1 MLRHPKVVINKN
13 SLILCYV
20 LMCVYNC
27 VPFLQLPTLLV
38 LYWELQIRYPS
49 VAMTVVN
56 CALSAIQHTEEEEGR
71 LKLLETFSENM
82 LVVLNGLQLTDA
94 HSMHIWYD
102 HDSAID

>member
-1 MLRHPKVVINKN
+1 
-13 SLILCYV
+13 
-20 LMCVYNC
+20 MCVYNC

-71 LKLLETFSENM
+71 LKLLETFSEKHAGGSEWTAADGCSQHAH
-82 LVVLNGLQLTDA
+82 LVRP
-94 HSMHIWYD
+94 
-102 HDSAID
+102 

>member
-1 MLRHPKVVINKN
+1 MY
-13 SLILCYV
+13 ILCYV
-20 LMCVYNC
+20 LVCVYNC

-71 LKLLETFSENM
+71 LKLLETFSKNM

-94 HSMHIWYD
+94 RSMHIRYD
-102 HDSAID
+102 HDSVID